1 MAFQTFL
8 DANNVKDIDPV
19 FGEVMDAVAEPIVRA
34 SYSVPSSILSV
45 LPPVLV
51 PAVPIALAAKQG
63 QGPEVA
69 GGASILMAQIVVD
82 ITTFIITPLNA
93 GALSLAKVPPV
104 GVVAPPIASLTAMMA
119 ISPIPPPT
127 SPQAILVKRNFAK
140 ATLEWA
146 VSLLSPVDLRL
157 LNTFVVI

>member
-34 SYSVPSSILSV
+34 SYGVPSSILSV

-69 GGASILMAQIVVD
+69 GGASI
-82 ITTFIITPLNA
+82 
-93 GALSLAKVPPV
+93 
-104 GVVAPPIASLTAMMA
+104 
-119 ISPIPPPT
+119 
-127 SPQAILVKRNFAK
+127 
-140 ATLEWA
+140 
-146 VSLLSPVDLRL
+146 
-157 LNTFVVI
+157 